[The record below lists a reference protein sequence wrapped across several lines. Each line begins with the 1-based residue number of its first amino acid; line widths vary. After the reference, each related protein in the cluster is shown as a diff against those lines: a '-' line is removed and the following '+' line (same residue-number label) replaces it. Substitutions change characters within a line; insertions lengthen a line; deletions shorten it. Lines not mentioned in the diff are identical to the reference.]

1 MLPYVPPHGPSDLP
15 RRSCDETTI
24 YGWLVR
30 SADLAGVH
38 ERFDPVARRVLIDYP
53 DEEWMLAHVTAHL
66 DLGHVTPESEPRFT
80 PAQEFHA
87 DALAALRFDMDER
100 DEWEMPAMDGEP
112 TIYGSTLG

>member
-38 ERFDPVARRVLIDYP
+38 ERFDP
-53 DEEWMLAHVTAHL
+53 
-66 DLGHVTPESEPRFT
+66 
-80 PAQEFHA
+80 
-87 DALAALRFDMDER
+87 
-100 DEWEMPAMDGEP
+100 AMDGEP